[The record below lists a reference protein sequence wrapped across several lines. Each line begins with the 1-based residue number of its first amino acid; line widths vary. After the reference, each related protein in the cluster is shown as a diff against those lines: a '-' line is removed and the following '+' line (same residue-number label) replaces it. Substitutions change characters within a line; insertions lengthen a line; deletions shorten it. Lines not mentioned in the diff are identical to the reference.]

1 MSGWRT
7 AQSTDEG
14 DFWRLDYLVDDS
26 GRELAQIENFGAE
39 KSFYLWV
46 VNSLDR
52 DTMIRIGPQH
62 DLPTAIAHAER
73 LLVEGT
79 QKYEGAATRA
89 RRKW

>member
-1 MSGWRT
+1 MSGWHT
-7 AQSTDEG
+7 AQSRDED
-14 DFWRLDYLVDDS
+14 DFWRVDHLVDDS
-26 GRELAQIENFGAE
+26 GRELAQIENFGAD
-39 KSFYLWV
+39 KPFYLRV
-46 VNSLDR
+46 VNSIAP
-52 DTMIRIGPQH
+52 DTMIRIGPQR

>member
-1 MSGWRT
+1 MSGWHT

-14 DFWRLDYLVDDS
+14 DFWRLYYLVDDS
-26 GRELAQIENFGAE
+26 GRELAQIENFGAN

-46 VNSLDR
+46 VNSIAP
-52 DTMIRIGPQH
+52 DTMIRIGPH
-62 DLPTAIAHAER
+62 CDLPTAIAHAER